1 MKLTEGQALFLIHYW
16 EMINEDINKGNVN
29 PDEIFDYCCEHE
41 AYDSTRGFTEHWF
54 ETPIQGVQFMV
65 LKGEYVRELSDRI
78 FVKGSEKA
86 DTLLEGGIFDIP
98 DLRKY
103 HSELSR
109 TK

>member
-1 MKLTEGQALFLIHYW
+1 
-16 EMINEDINKGNVN
+16 MINEDINKGNVN

-65 LKGEYVRELSDRI
+65 LEYNEGITKYDFSDRV
-78 FVKGSEKA
+78 FAKGANDA
-86 DTLLEGGIFDIP
+86 DSLMEGQIYDIS

-103 HSELSR
+103 HSELCK
-109 TK
+109 TE